1 LGERKK
7 PKVVSRSF
15 VLRMFSPMASAEVA
29 AAVGAVGAGASSFEQ
44 PAKPRLSNAVKR
56 GNVKVDLRVV
66 FIVTEGKG
74 NEDESKV
81 YCTWITAQAFSCLC
95 KIWGLVYRC

>member
-56 GNVKVDLRVV
+56 ENVKVDLRVV

-74 NEDESKV
+74 MRVKKRKAFQGAALSAV
-81 YCTWITAQAFSCLC
+81 RSGAQKCIAPE
-95 KIWGLVYRC
+95 